1 MSRDMS
7 PTAPSTA
14 AGEPPPP
21 ASPAAAAFA
30 TFASTAIAPAE
41 LQRLTS
47 LQAETYRAMRE
58 ANEELS
64 GFNRHA
70 AEQHA
75 ALASRL
81 SGHVATLNSVRNRLL
96 SVFQRTRALRRRLLE
111 ARPEL
116 QAAADTAD
124 AACEREREQP
134 R

>member
-1 MSRDMS
+1 MPIRTPDWNTSAALT
-7 PTAPSTA
+7 PAPV
-14 AGEPPPP
+14 
-21 ASPAAAAFA
+21 
-30 TFASTAIAPAE
+30 
-41 LQRLTS
+41 
-47 LQAETYRAMRE
+47 
-58 ANEELS
+58 
-64 GFNRHA
+64 